1 MGRLCVPVD
10 TRVHSVP
17 VKGLIINVGGGG
29 AYGAYADGVAHMPC
43 GVRTGMSEARR
54 RRHRCVRPRSLV
66 VRLVVGVR
74 ELRRLEVRRG
84 HWRVHDGCCAVVRRR
99 LRPRVGGAVL
109 LQKLLLMVY
118 LELRMML
125 VLGPPSV
132 VDLIRYHARG
142 RVPRAA
148 RGVV

>member
-1 MGRLCVPVD
+1 M
-10 TRVHSVP
+10 
-17 VKGLIINVGGGG
+17 
-29 AYGAYADGVAHMPC
+29 
-43 GVRTGMSEARR
+43 
-54 RRHRCVRPRSLV
+54 V

-84 HWRVHDGCCAVVRRR
+84 HRRVHDGCCAVVRRR
-99 LRPRVGGAVL
+99 LRPRVGGVVRAVL
-109 LQKLLLMVY
+109 LHELLVVVCL

-132 VDLIRYHARG
+132 VDLIRYHARV

-148 RGVV
+148 RDGV